1 MSYQEPNI
9 EMDCHYPEV
18 LQAYLYV
25 MPAHI
30 DDPLDSVFI
39 TYYFPNHLTVV
50 INTQTNSVSLTG
62 AIESD
67 AAGLIME
74 TIEQINSIDR
84 LSWKEAY
91 H

>member
-1 MSYQEPNI
+1 MTYQVPTI
-9 EMDCHYPEV
+9 EMTCQYPNV

-25 MPAHI
+25 MPAQI
-30 DDPLDSVFI
+30 DDPIDSDLI
-39 TYYFPNHLTVV
+39 SYYLPNHLTVV
-50 INTQTNSVSLTG
+50 INTQNREVTFSG

-74 TIEQINSIDR
+74 LIDNLNTIDS
-84 LSWKEAY
+84 LTWKEVY